1 MGGAIVLLLLIVV
14 VAIILPF
21 VALVQSAEAKR
32 RVEALEIE
40 VRRLRDLRAPEPLKA
55 EPELRAAKVSA
66 PPLVP
71 PSALPSPTPHVAP
84 EAVTPE
90 AIAPPVERPARPPQP
105 PRLHPAPPVNLEQ
118 FMGAKL
124 FAWVGGLA
132 LFLGILFF
140 VKLSI
145 ERGWI
150 SPAMRTAIGFA
161 IGAGL
166 LAAGNLVHQRKQYWT
181 LAQTLSATGVL
192 ILYGV
197 TFAAHSL
204 YAIPPLDT
212 PVGAFLMMVAI
223 TALAFLLALRM
234 NAQVVAVLGILG
246 GFLTPVLC
254 STGRDQPLALFGY
267 IALLDIGVLALMW
280 NRPWS
285 YLSALAAFGTVL
297 MQFGWFEK
305 FCTEAVYGEGMA
317 SWVPISI
324 FLGFALLFL
333 GGAFAKR
340 KLEGDDRFAVG
351 STIALC
357 LSGML
362 ASFALLG
369 FEGIAE
375 RPLLLYTL
383 VLGLNGV
390 SMVLAWRDDRA
401 MLGYGAVSVLAML
414 HLSTWTFD
422 RLSIALLPQALS
434 IYLVWGLGNT
444 LFILAKD
451 RLATASIDVTA
462 SRVVVMAL
470 QPFLLLIFAA
480 DRLNLADPSPVFLV
494 GMVLVLFMFGAERMC
509 HRQALA
515 PGALVGSLAL
525 LAAWHFDN
533 FDTSFATVPLAWYL
547 GFYGVFTVYPWIA
560 RRAVLPQTVP
570 WATSLTAGIGIFG
583 LIYKLMLVTW
593 PNDFMGLLP
602 AAFALAPLVMLH
614 YVNRYHT
621 LANPARLNQLA
632 WAGGV
637 TLLFITLVMPIQFE
651 KQWITLGWALE
662 GAALCWWF
670 RRVPHPGVRGLGF
683 ILLVVSF
690 GRLALNPAVLHY
702 QLRGDVPILNWQ
714 LYAYSLAAG
723 AMFFAAQ
730 ALRPPRDRWQELNL
744 RGLLFGMGG
753 VLLFL
758 LLNIE
763 IADAFTPTGSRSIVF
778 EFQGNLAR
786 DMTYTIAWALFAL
799 GLLVLGLWKKLPPT
813 RYAGIGLLGTVML
826 KLFLQ
831 DLANIDSGYRIGAL
845 VAVALIALAASFLYQ
860 RFLREE

>member
-1 MGGAIVLLLLIVV
+1 MGGAILLLLLIVV

-40 VRRLRDLRAPEPLKA
+40 VRRLRDLRAPEPLKP
-55 EPELRAAKVSA
+55 EPELQAAKVTA
-66 PPLVP
+66 PLLVP
-71 PSALPSPTPHVAP
+71 LSVLPAPTPPV
-84 EAVTPE
+84 VPE
-90 AIAPPVERPARPPQP
+90 AIAPPVERPAPPPQP
-105 PRLHPAPPVNLEQ
+105 PRLPPAPPVNLEQ

-166 LAAGNLVHQRKQYWT
+166 VVGGNLVHRRKQYWT

-204 YAIPPLDT
+204 YGIRPLDT
-212 PVGAFLMMVAI
+212 AMGAFLMMVAI

-267 IALLDIGVLALMW
+267 IALLDIGVLALM
-280 NRPWS
+280 RKRSWS
-285 YLSALAAFGTVL
+285 YLSALAALGTVL
-297 MQFGWFEK
+297 MQFGWFDK
-305 FCTEAVYGEGMA
+305 FCTRASYGEGMA

-324 FLGFALLFL
+324 FLGFALLFM

-340 KLEGDDRFAVG
+340 KLEEDDLFAVW

-357 LSGML
+357 VTGLF
-362 ASFALLG
+362 ASFILLG
-369 FEGIAE
+369 YDGIAQ
-375 RPLLLYTL
+375 RPVLLATL
-383 VLGLNGV
+383 VLGLTAV
-390 SMVLAWRDDRA
+390 SMATAWRDGRA

-414 HLSTWTFD
+414 HLTVWTFD
-422 RLSIALLPQALS
+422 HLSMALLPQALG
-434 IYLVWGLGNT
+434 IYLVWGVANT

-451 RLATASIDVTA
+451 RVAAASNDVSTA
-462 SRVVVMAL
+462 RVLVMAL

-480 DRLNLADPSPVFLV
+480 DRLDLADPSPVFLL
-494 GMVLVLFMFGAERMC
+494 GMILVLFMLAAERMC
-509 HRQALA
+509 NRLALA
-515 PGALVGSLAL
+515 PGALVGALAL
-525 LAAWHFDN
+525 LATWYFDN
-533 FDTSFATVPLAWYL
+533 FDKDFARVHLAWCL
-547 GFYGVFTVYPWIA
+547 GFYAVFTAYPWIA
-560 RRAVLPQTVP
+560 CRAVSAQTGP
-570 WATSLTAGIGIFG
+570 WATSLMAGVGIFG
-583 LIYKLMLVTW
+583 LVYKLTLVTW
-593 PNDFMGLLP
+593 PNDFMGALP
-602 AAFALAPLVMLH
+602 AAFALAPLAMLQ
-614 YVNRYHT
+614 YVSRHH
-621 LANPARLNQLA
+621 LLDNPARLNQLA
-632 WAGGV
+632 WSGGV
-637 TLLFITLVMPIQFE
+637 ALFFITLIIPIQFE

-670 RRVPHPGVRGLGF
+670 RRVPHPGIRGLGV
-683 ILLVVSF
+683 ILLIVSF
-690 GRLALNPAVLHY
+690 GRLALNPAVLNY

-723 AMFFAAQ
+723 AMFCAAQ
-730 ALRPPRDRWQELNL
+730 ALRPPRNRWQELNL
-744 RGLLFGMGG
+744 RGLLFAMGG

-763 IADAFTPTGSRSIVF
+763 IADAFTPIGSRSIVF
-778 EFQGNLAR
+778 EFQGDLAR

-799 GLLVLGLWKKLPPT
+799 GLLILGLWKKLPPT
-813 RYAGIGLLGTVML
+813 RYAGIGLLGAAML
-826 KLFLQ
+826 KLFLH

-845 VAVALIALAASFLYQ
+845 VAVAIIALAASFLYQ
-860 RFLREE
+860 RFLREEC